1 MWFSKKN
8 IAKSEYSVDELNEM
22 FQSSKSNRE
31 LAFTYI
37 YNKYSNK
44 LYAYCIRITDSK
56 QDADDVFQ
64 ETFTSILNINPSKI
78 EFSNISA
85 YLIKIA
91 RNIELN
97 NKRNK
102 KKLSYSIEDF
112 DFFLYNDEKD
122 KLEKKEEMEII
133 SRAMELLEFNH
144 REVFVLRQYHNMDY
158 DEIAEITNT
167 SIPALRNRY
176 FRAKERLKEILEP
189 ILKENI
195 NI

>member
-1 MWFSKKN
+1 MWFSKKD
-8 IAKSEYSVDELNEM
+8 IDKSEYSVSDINEM
-22 FQSSKSNRE
+22 FHSSKSQRE

-44 LYAYCIRITDSK
+44 LYAYCLRITDSK
-56 QDADDVFQ
+56 QDADDLFQ
-64 ETFTSILNINPSKI
+64 ETFTSFLNINPDKI

-97 NKRNK
+97 NKRDK
-102 KKLSYSIEDF
+102 KKLSYNFEDF
-112 DFFLYNDEKD
+112 DFLFYNDEND
-122 KLEKKEEMEII
+122 KLERKEEMEII

-144 REVFVLRQYHNMDY
+144 REIFVLRQYNNMDY
-158 DEIAEITNT
+158 DEISEITNT

-176 FRAKERLKEILEP
+176 FRAREKLKEILEP
-189 ILKENI
+189 ILKEKI